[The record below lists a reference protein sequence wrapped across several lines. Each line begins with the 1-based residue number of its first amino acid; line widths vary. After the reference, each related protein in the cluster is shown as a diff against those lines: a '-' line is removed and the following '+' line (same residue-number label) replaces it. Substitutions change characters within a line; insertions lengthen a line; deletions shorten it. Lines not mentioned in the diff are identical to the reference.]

1 MKNKSITFFYLT
13 HEFYNKYKNCKEILY
28 KPKRPYAVHL
38 IEYNNLIFA
47 IPIRSNITH
56 EFSYKKTIKEK
67 NKSKGLDFT
76 KTVIINDLKYLSKQ
90 PVRINQEEYLKLDKN
105 RHFIEKKML
114 SYLKIYKK
122 ALQKPNTN
130 KNKNILSKSTLQYF
144 HKELSIL
151 FNEDNID

>member
-56 EFSYKKTIKEK
+56 EFSYKTIKEK

-76 KTVIINDLKYLSKQ
+76 KTVIINDLKYFSKQ

>member
-56 EFSYKKTIKEK
+56 EFSYKTIKEK

>member
-1 MKNKSITFFYLT
+1 M
-13 HEFYNKYKNCKEILY
+13 Y

-38 IEYNNLIFA
+38 IEYNNLTFA

-56 EFSYKKTIKEK
+56 EFSYKTIKGK

-90 PVRINQEEYLKLDKN
+90 PARINQKEYLKLDKN

-144 HKELSIL
+144 HKELNIL
-151 FNEDNID
+151 FNENNID

>member
-13 HEFYNKYKNCKEILY
+13 HKFYNKYKNCKEILY

-56 EFSYKKTIKEK
+56 EFSYKTIKEK

-90 PVRINQEEYLKLDKN
+90 PARINQEEYLKLDKN

-122 ALQKPNTN
+122 TLQKPNTN
-130 KNKNILSKSTLQYF
+130 KNQNILSKSTLQYF

-151 FNEDNID
+151 FNENNID

>member
-38 IEYNNLIFA
+38 IEHNNLIFA

-56 EFSYKKTIKEK
+56 EFSYKTIKEK
-67 NKSKGLDFT
+67 NKNKGLDFT

-105 RHFIEKKML
+105 RHFIEKKMF

>member
-13 HEFYNKYKNCKEILY
+13 HKFYNKYKNCKEILY

-38 IEYNNLIFA
+38 IEYNHLIFA

-56 EFSYKKTIKEK
+56 EFSYKTIKEK

-151 FNEDNID
+151 SREEETS

>member
-47 IPIRSNITH
+47 IPVRSNITH
-56 EFSYKKTIKEK
+56 EFSYKTIKEK

-90 PVRINQEEYLKLDKN
+90 PIRINQEEYLKLDKN

>member
-13 HEFYNKYKNCKEILY
+13 HKFYNKYKNCKEILY

-56 EFSYKKTIKEK
+56 EFSYKTIKEK

-90 PVRINQEEYLKLDKN
+90 PARINQEEYLKLDKN

-122 ALQKPNTN
+122 TLQKPNTN
-130 KNKNILSKSTLQYF
+130 KNQNILSKSTLQYF
-144 HKELSIL
+144 HKELNIL
-151 FNEDNID
+151 FNENNID

>member
-28 KPKRPYAVHL
+28 KPKKPYAVHL

-56 EFSYKKTIKEK
+56 EFSYKTIKEK

-90 PVRINQEEYLKLDKN
+90 PARINQEEYLKLDKN

>member
-28 KPKRPYAVHL
+28 KPKKPYAVHL

-56 EFSYKKTIKEK
+56 EFSYKTIKEK

-105 RHFIEKKML
+105 RHFIEKKMF

>member
-13 HEFYNKYKNCKEILY
+13 HKFYNKYKNCKEILY

-56 EFSYKKTIKEK
+56 EFSYKTIKEK

-105 RHFIEKKML
+105 RHFIEKKMF

>member
-56 EFSYKKTIKEK
+56 EFSYKTIKEK

-151 FNEDNID
+151 SREEETS

>member
-56 EFSYKKTIKEK
+56 EFSYKTIKEK

-144 HKELSIL
+144 HNELSIL

>member
-13 HEFYNKYKNCKEILY
+13 HKFYNKYKNYKEILY

-56 EFSYKKTIKEK
+56 EFSYKTIKEK

-90 PVRINQEEYLKLDKN
+90 PARINQEEYLKLDKN

-151 FNEDNID
+151 FNENNID

>member
-28 KPKRPYAVHL
+28 KPKKPYAVHL

-56 EFSYKKTIKEK
+56 EFSYKTIKEK

>member
-13 HEFYNKYKNCKEILY
+13 HKFYNKYKNCKEILY

-56 EFSYKKTIKEK
+56 EFSYKTIKEK

-90 PVRINQEEYLKLDKN
+90 PARIDQEEYLKLDKN

-122 ALQKPNTN
+122 TLQKPNTN
-130 KNKNILSKSTLQYF
+130 KNQNILSKSTLQYF
-144 HKELSIL
+144 HKELNIL
-151 FNEDNID
+151 FNENNID

>member
-13 HEFYNKYKNCKEILY
+13 HEF
-28 KPKRPYAVHL
+28 
-38 IEYNNLIFA
+38 
-47 IPIRSNITH
+47 
-56 EFSYKKTIKEK
+56 SYKTIKEK

-90 PVRINQEEYLKLDKN
+90 PARINQEEYLKLDKN

-151 FNEDNID
+151 SREEETS

>member
-56 EFSYKKTIKEK
+56 EFSYKTIKEK

-130 KNKNILSKSTLQYF
+130 KNQKKYIAVFS
-144 HKELSIL
+144 
-151 FNEDNID
+151 

>member
-13 HEFYNKYKNCKEILY
+13 HKFYNKYKNCKEILY

-56 EFSYKKTIKEK
+56 EFSYKTIKEK

-90 PVRINQEEYLKLDKN
+90 PARINQEEYLKLDKN

-144 HKELSIL
+144 HKELNIL
-151 FNEDNID
+151 FNENNID

>member
-13 HEFYNKYKNCKEILY
+13 HKFYNKYKNCKEILY

-56 EFSYKKTIKEK
+56 EFSYKTIKEK

-90 PVRINQEEYLKLDKN
+90 PARINQEEYLKLDKN

-122 ALQKPNTN
+122 TLQKPNTN
-130 KNKNILSKSTLQYF
+130 KNQNILSKSTLQYF

>member
-28 KPKRPYAVHL
+28 KPKRLYAVHL

-56 EFSYKKTIKEK
+56 EFSYKTIKEK

-151 FNEDNID
+151 SREEETS

>member
-56 EFSYKKTIKEK
+56 EFSYKTIKEK

-90 PVRINQEEYLKLDKN
+90 PARINQKEYLKLDKN

-151 FNEDNID
+151 FNENNID

>member
-13 HEFYNKYKNCKEILY
+13 HKFYNKYKNYKEILY

-56 EFSYKKTIKEK
+56 EFSYKTIKEK

-90 PVRINQEEYLKLDKN
+90 PVRSNQEEYLKLDKN

-151 FNEDNID
+151 FNENNID

>member
-47 IPIRSNITH
+47 IPIRNNITH
-56 EFSYKKTIKEK
+56 EFSYKTIKEK

-151 FNEDNID
+151 FNENNID

>member
-13 HEFYNKYKNCKEILY
+13 HKFYNKYKNCKEILY
-28 KPKRPYAVHL
+28 KPKRLYAVHL

-56 EFSYKKTIKEK
+56 EFSYKTIKEK

>member
-56 EFSYKKTIKEK
+56 EFSYKTIKEK

-105 RHFIEKKML
+105 RHFIEKKMF

>member
-56 EFSYKKTIKEK
+56 EFSYKTIKEK

-90 PVRINQEEYLKLDKN
+90 PARINQKEYLKLDKN
-105 RHFIEKKML
+105 RHFIEKKIL

-151 FNEDNID
+151 FNENNID

>member
-13 HEFYNKYKNCKEILY
+13 HEF
-28 KPKRPYAVHL
+28 
-38 IEYNNLIFA
+38 
-47 IPIRSNITH
+47 
-56 EFSYKKTIKEK
+56 SYKTIKEK

-90 PVRINQEEYLKLDKN
+90 PVRINQEEYLKKLDKN

-151 FNEDNID
+151 SREEETS

>member
-13 HEFYNKYKNCKEILY
+13 HKFYNKYKNCKEILY

-56 EFSYKKTIKEK
+56 EFSYKTIKEK

-90 PVRINQEEYLKLDKN
+90 PARINQEEYLKLDKN

-122 ALQKPNTN
+122 TLQKPNTN
-130 KNKNILSKSTLQYF
+130 KNQNLLSKSTLQYF
-144 HKELSIL
+144 HKELNIL
-151 FNEDNID
+151 FNENNID

>member
-13 HEFYNKYKNCKEILY
+13 HKFYNKYKNCKEILY

-56 EFSYKKTIKEK
+56 EFSYKTIKEK

-90 PVRINQEEYLKLDKN
+90 PARINQEEYLKLDKN

-151 FNEDNID
+151 SREEETS

>member
-1 MKNKSITFFYLT
+1 MNF
-13 HEFYNKYKNCKEILY
+13 
-28 KPKRPYAVHL
+28 
-38 IEYNNLIFA
+38 
-47 IPIRSNITH
+47 PI
-56 EFSYKKTIKEK
+56 KTIKEK

-90 PVRINQEEYLKLDKN
+90 PARINQEEYLKLDKN

-130 KNKNILSKSTLQYF
+130 KNQNILSKSTLQYF
-144 HKELSIL
+144 HKELNIL
-151 FNEDNID
+151 FNENNID

>member
-56 EFSYKKTIKEK
+56 EFSYKTIKEK

-90 PVRINQEEYLKLDKN
+90 PARINQKEYLKLDKN

-151 FNEDNID
+151 FNDNNTD

>member
-56 EFSYKKTIKEK
+56 EFSYKTIKEK

-76 KTVIINDLKYLSKQ
+76 KTVIINDLKYFSKQ

-105 RHFIEKKML
+105 RHFIEKKCCH
-114 SYLKIYKK
+114 
-122 ALQKPNTN
+122 T
-130 KNKNILSKSTLQYF
+130 
-144 HKELSIL
+144 
-151 FNEDNID
+151 

>member
-56 EFSYKKTIKEK
+56 EFSYKTIKEK

-90 PVRINQEEYLKLDKN
+90 PARINQEEYLKLDKN

>member
-56 EFSYKKTIKEK
+56 EFSYKTIKEK

-90 PVRINQEEYLKLDKN
+90 PARINQKEYLKLDKN